1 MQLTALEFFGDFKE
15 LEPAAKAD
23 SAHSAFE
30 ELMRLLGGVVA
41 TEEEKRKPFN
51 KRFISLGARV
61 DWCKVLD
68 NEVIAENEP
77 GRLLVVSDLSKQ
89 FLSQDPIRSS
99 LLLSAR
105 GKALVAESHLFNKLS
120 AVACNLIAKLVRVG
134 GYGSRGPIANRVR
147 EPFAPPWKARH

>member
-1 MQLTALEFFGDFKE
+1 MRLTAIQFFGDIKE
-15 LEPAAKAD
+15 LAPAAKAD

-41 TEEEKRKPFN
+41 TEEENRKRFN
-51 KRFISLGARV
+51 MRFISLGARV

-89 FLSQDPIRSS
+89 FLSQDPIRSP
-99 LLLSAR
+99 LLLSMR
-105 GKALVAESHLFNKLS
+105 ETVLVDNGHLFNKFS
-120 AVACNLIAKLVRVG
+120 AVACN
-134 GYGSRGPIANRVR
+134 PIAQVVRDSSAVLPRADLIVYPVLVFRVNL
-147 EPFAPPWKARH
+147 PDI